1 MLDEVL
7 PDDLRLEAED
17 IWVAPVHSG
26 PHPVHVRVAE
36 GFDTGEIFNATFA
49 FSAKQRLVDAKVM
62 AVAVDEYNRLFEKN
76 RLMFQRVDELI
87 EAHAQLIRSPEIKMR
102 VRLEHQHDCV
112 EILARGHGKTFMQP
126 GQVGRVAWFKLRFSE
141 VIRITRHIEAGKK

>member
-7 PDDLRLEAED
+7 SDDLRLEAED

-49 FSAKQRLVDAKVM
+49 FNAEQWLVDAKVM
-62 AVAVDEYNRLFEKN
+62 AVAKDEHDRLFEKN
-76 RLMFQRVDELI
+76 RLTLQRVDELI
-87 EAHAQLIRSPEIKMR
+87 ETDAQLIRSPKIKMR
-102 VRLEHQHDCV
+102 VRLEDQHDCV
-112 EILARGHGKTFMQP
+112 
-126 GQVGRVAWFKLRFSE
+126 
-141 VIRITRHIEAGKK
+141 